1 MQTSRVLL
9 KITNGT
15 GVDVQMYDEVLMR
28 AVTSDSSDAVIL
40 HNETNRPAISSLCH
54 IAYLEVY
61 RGSRQNQAF
70 VISHEG
76 LSLNEQGNI
85 KVSRFSSRRIVI
97 QS

>member
-1 MQTSRVLL
+1 
-9 KITNGT
+9 
-15 GVDVQMYDEVLMR
+15 MYDEVLMR
-28 AVTSDSSDAVIL
+28 AATPDSSDVLTDAVIV
-40 HNETNRPAISSLCH
+40 HNGTNQLAVSSLCH

-76 LSLNEQGNI
+76 LSLNERGNI
-85 KVSRFSSRRIVI
+85 KVSSYRFSSRRIVI